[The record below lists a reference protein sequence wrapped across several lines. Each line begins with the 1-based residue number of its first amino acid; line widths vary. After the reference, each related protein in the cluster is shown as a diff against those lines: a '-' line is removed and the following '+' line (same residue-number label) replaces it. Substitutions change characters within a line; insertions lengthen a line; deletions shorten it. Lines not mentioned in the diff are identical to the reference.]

1 MILAAL
7 LVAFIVYAVAE
18 LWLFVQVGDAI
29 GWLNT
34 IGVMILV
41 SLVGVWLAK
50 HEGLHTLTRMRQQV
64 DAKRMPT
71 DEVIDGV
78 LILCG
83 GLFLILPGFISD
95 AIGLIILFPPTRA
108 LIRRFVKRRITI
120 DITPISGR
128 GPGPWDPP
136 DDPNVIDV

>member
-1 MILAAL
+1 MASRRRPEKNLGHQGA
-7 LVAFIVYAVAE
+7 
-18 LWLFVQVGDAI
+18 QR
-29 GWLNT
+29 
-34 IGVMILV
+34 
-41 SLVGVWLAK
+41 
-50 HEGLHTLTRMRQQV
+50 TRLPARAQNV

-71 DEVIDGV
+71 DDVIDGV
-78 LILCG
+78 LILCA

-120 DITPISGR
+120 DITSISGP

-136 DDPNVIDV
+136 DDPNVIDI